1 MVKYNLTE
9 DKIAKVLEASYDKAV
24 NGLPGMEIANELA
37 YKYISKANSI
47 DEDIDNFI
55 NWQQGNVQLVGFWQG

>member
-1 MVKYNLTE
+1 MENNITE
-9 DKIAKVLEASYDKAV
+9 SKMMQVLDWSYDKAI

-55 NWQQGNVQLVGFWQG
+55 NWQQGNVQLVGF

>member
-1 MVKYNLTE
+1 MME
-9 DKIAKVLEASYDKAV
+9 VLDWSYDKAV

-55 NWQQGNVQLVGFWQG
+55 NWQQGNVQLVGF